1 MGAVSDALLDLWR
14 ANVRHRQEAWE
25 KIEGAGFE
33 VCVIG
38 AGATGSG
45 TALDAQLRG
54 LSTVLIEAGDFASAT
69 SSRSTKLIHGGIR
82 YLQEAVTDFDPG
94 QYNVVKRALRERRVM
109 MENAR
114 FLAHPAE
121 FLVPCYSWWEA
132 CYYGMG
138 TKIYDRIA
146 GKQNLFASHFHSPKQ
161 ALSRWPLLRSDGLKG
176 AIAYADGQFDDA
188 RYAVALVQTFTE
200 AGGETVNHAKLVGFQ
215 RGADGKLREAEIE
228 DQLTGARTT
237 IPARVFVNC
246 TGPHSDFVRTMAN
259 PKSEKRLRLSK
270 GVHILL
276 PLDDRTRGAM
286 VVPKTED
293 GRVVFAIPWLGRLL
307 VGTTDD
313 EVRHDDELV
322 VKESEAEYL
331 LRQLNRYLSRPF
343 HLADI
348 AGGFAGVRPLVS
360 QGNGAKTKKLIR
372 EHEIEVDQASGLIS
386 VLGGKWT
393 TYRAMAE
400 DAVNAL
406 QQQLGL
412 PVGGCLT
419 RETRLS
425 GSEAYSDS
433 YPQTLKSSYAISEAT
448 ARHLSE
454 KFGTRAAKV
463 LELAQRQ
470 SELAQPLVVGFPAI
484 RAEIAYAARH
494 EMAATL
500 DDVLER
506 RTGLQFYSWQA
517 AMKAAPI
524 AAAVMQRE
532 MGWDDARRQRE
543 VSAYV
548 NRLSAWCEKIGLA
561 KAITK
566 A

>member
-1 MGAVSDALLDLWR
+1 
-14 ANVRHRQEAWE
+14 VRHRQEAWK
-25 KIEGAGFE
+25 KIDGASFD

-45 TALDAQLRG
+45 TAVDAQLRG

-94 QYNVVKRALRERRVM
+94 QYNVVKRALHERRVM

-132 CYYGMG
+132 FYYGIG

-146 GKQNLFASHFHSPKQ
+146 GAQNLFASHFHSPKE
-161 ALSRWPLLRSDGLKG
+161 AVARWPLLQSDGLRG

-200 AGGETVNHAKLVGFQ
+200 GGGETVNHAKVVGFQ
-215 RGADGKLREAEIE
+215 KSADGKLREAEVE

-237 IPARVFVNC
+237 IQTRVFVNC

-259 PKSEKRLRLSK
+259 PDAEARLRLSK

-276 PLDDRTRGAM
+276 PVDERTRGAM

-313 EVRHDDELV
+313 EVTHDDAMV
-322 VKESEAEYL
+322 VKQSEAEYL
-331 LRQLNRYLSRPF
+331 LRQLNRFLSRPF
-343 HLADI
+343 QLSDI

-360 QGNGAKTKKLIR
+360 QGKGAKTKRLIR
-372 EHEIEVDQASGLIS
+372 EHEVEIDQTTGLIS

-400 DAVNAL
+400 DAVNVV
-406 QQQLGL
+406 QRQLGMA
-412 PVGGCLT
+412 VGGCVT

-425 GSEAYSDS
+425 GSEGYSES
-433 YPQTLKSSYAISEAT
+433 YPQTLKNSYEINDAT
-448 ARHLSE
+448 AKHLSQ
-454 KFGTRAAKV
+454 KFGTRSAKV
-463 LELAQRQ
+463 LELAQREP
-470 SELAQPLVVGFPAI
+470 ELAQSLVEEYPAI

-517 AMKAAPI
+517 AMKAAPV
-524 AAAVMQRE
+524 AAAIMQRE
-532 MGWDDARRQRE
+532 MGWDQSHTQRE
-543 VSAYV
+543 VSDYIKT
-548 NRLSAWCEKIGLA
+548 LSDWTEKIGLA
-561 KAITK
+561 KSAAK